1 MSVTAYRSGVAT
13 LPLHYGRAPAW
24 LFARMQRL
32 ARSILVA
39 VVEEF
44 GPDEVLR
51 RLADPFWFQA
61 LGCVLGYDW
70 HSSGLTTT
78 VCGAIKEGLR
88 GLERELGLF
97 IAGGKGKTS
106 RRTPSELESY
116 GALLGL
122 DPSGAIY
129 SSRMT
134 AKVDNSALQ
143 DGYQLYHH
151 SFFLSS
157 SGSWA
162 VVQQGMNGETGY
174 ARRYHWLGSTV
185 GSFVCE
191 PHAAI
196 CTERKGDTLNLVAK
210 ESSKAR
216 QIMSQVVVEEEPEK
230 VLGRVARLRELDLP
244 SRAHIALQDIR
255 LDRLRRPLTLAYAYQ
270 PRDFQALL
278 EVQGVGQRTLRAL
291 SLIAELIYE
300 APVSLRDPATFS
312 FAHGGKDGHP
322 YPVDRETYDSSIRF
336 LSEALRR
343 AKIGDSEKLAAF
355 KRLKDNTAAEMT

>member
-1 MSVTAYRSGVAT
+1 MSVPAYKSGVAM

-39 VVEEF
+39 VVEDF

-78 VCGAIKEGLR
+78 VCGAIKEGLT

-97 IAGGKGKTS
+97 IAGGKS
-106 RRTPSELESY
+106 R
-116 GALLGL
+116 
-122 DPSGAIY
+122 
-129 SSRMT
+129 
-134 AKVDNSALQ
+134 
-143 DGYQLYHH
+143 
-151 SFFLSS
+151 
-157 SGSWA
+157 
-162 VVQQGMNGETGY
+162 
-174 ARRYHWLGSTV
+174 
-185 GSFVCE
+185 
-191 PHAAI
+191 
-196 CTERKGDTLNLVAK
+196 
-210 ESSKAR
+210 
-216 QIMSQVVVEEEPEK
+216 
-230 VLGRVARLRELDLP
+230 
-244 SRAHIALQDIR
+244 
-255 LDRLRRPLTLAYAYQ
+255 
-270 PRDFQALL
+270 

-300 APVSLRDPATFS
+300 ARVSLRDPATFS

-322 YPVDRETYDSSIRF
+322 YPVDREAYDSSIRF

-355 KRLKDNTAAEMT
+355 KRLKDNTAAMT